1 MDGDYVPITCYELAL
16 TLADR
21 AHITDNRDNSLL
33 IYPPFNT
40 DNGWSRRTPVVVV
53 TIVSSAEE
61 VQPQ

>member
-1 MDGDYVPITCYELAL
+1 MCYELAL